1 MYMYIYTCIYMY
13 HVFCIICIMWS
24 MCSCGVPQLC
34 CHILAGEMKSSLKNR
49 RYSSAYRK
57 ALNLANKAG
66 KDKDLEGSRVSTC
79 LTRCILVL
87 QGVCLSRRLSYA
99 ARWAVLYGP
108 MPGDCKEGGE
118 KSWTRSAG
126 WAADWAAVI
135 GSLDEVFYDTSGM
148 YCACSEKHWAT
159 TWRTCICLQTVFD
172 LPRTNCKTHLVLCS
186 LAILQT
192 YFIHS
197 LVVWTQEQSLPVVV
211 WGEQVLL
218 WGMLS
223 YSMLSYY
230 DW

>member
-1 MYMYIYTCIYMY
+1 MDIYTCIYMY

-24 MCSCGVPQLC
+24 ICSCVVPQLC
-34 CHILAGEMKSSLKNR
+34 CHILAGKMKSSLKNR

-57 ALNLANKAG
+57 ALNLAISEG
-66 KDKDLEGSRVSTC
+66 EDEDLEGYRVFTC
-79 LTRCILVL
+79 LTMCRLVL
-87 QGVCLSRRLSYA
+87 QGVCLSLRLSYA

-108 MPGDCKEGGE
+108 MPGDCEGGGE
-118 KSWTRSAG
+118 GCWTRSAG
-126 WAADWAAVI
+126 SAKAWAAVI
-135 GSLDEVFYDTSGM
+135 GSLDEVFYHTSGM

-172 LPRTNCKTHLVLCS
+172 LPRTNCKRHTLSYVVLQS
-186 LAILQT
+186 YRPIS
-192 YFIHS
+192 YS
-197 LVVWTQEQSLPVVV
+197 PVVWTKTKVFLWRLI